1 MALDVTGECRGLP
14 SGLIGFGLFC
24 GGGIGSMVGSWLLL
38 AGTYQ
43 TIWMIFGIAL
53 LLLIIITTKL
63 SLK

>member
-1 MALDVTGECRGLP
+1 
-14 SGLIGFGLFC
+14 
-24 GGGIGSMVGSWLLL
+24 MVGSWLLL